1 MTSSG
6 TATAPVQAYPLSTR
20 VAIEGLGS
28 FFIVFA
34 GLGTALFNSTGSAAT
49 IGFAYGL
56 AMVAAIVSFGHIS
69 NGFFNPAFSLGMAV
83 VGRLKFS
90 AMALYIVAQT
100 IGAVLASVVW
110 LSMMK
115 VMPAGAT
122 PETPALF
129 GALANGFDAH
139 SPSQVPMVGVLIVEV
154 VAVAVLTA
162 MVLGITSVRNKT
174 TLGPVAIGVAFA
186 VAVAITMPLSN
197 GSLNPARATS
207 VVFLAESWAAGQ
219 LWLFWLAPLVGAA
232 LAAAIYRSFVPSAA
246 AAELTDDAE
255 ASSGDTV
262 GAVSSEAASSE
273 DVVTG
278 ASAGETVAAPV
289 PASGVKSEPA
299 RVDDAQAF
307 FDGTKK

>member
-1 MTSSG
+1 MTSPG
-6 TATAPVQAYPLSTR
+6 TASAPVQAYPLSTR

-83 VGRLKFS
+83 AGRLKFS
-90 AMALYIVAQT
+90 AMGLYIVAQT
-100 IGAVLASVVW
+100 IGAVLASAVW
-110 LSMMK
+110 LAMMK

-129 GALANGFDAH
+129 GALANGFDTH
-139 SPSQVPMVGVLIVEV
+139 SPSQVPLVGVLIVEV

-232 LAAAIYRSFVPSAA
+232 LAAAIYRSFAPAA
-246 AAELTDDAE
+246 ADLTDSADLTDDAE
-255 ASSGDTV
+255 TTSSATAPAVASE
-262 GAVSSEAASSE
+262 AVAPEASTAEAPAAPVAASSIK
-273 DVVTG
+273 G
-278 ASAGETVAAPV
+278 
-289 PASGVKSEPA
+289 EPA
-299 RVDDAQAF
+299 PVDDAQAF
-307 FDGTKK
+307 FDGAKK

>member
-6 TATAPVQAYPLSTR
+6 TAPAPVQAYPLSTR

-56 AMVAAIVSFGHIS
+56 AMAAAIVSFGHIS
-69 NGFFNPAFSLGMAV
+69 NGYFNPAFSLGLAV
-83 VGRLKFS
+83 AGRLKYS

-100 IGAVLASVVW
+100 IGAILASVVW
-110 LSMMK
+110 LGMMK

-122 PETPALF
+122 PETAALF

-139 SPSQVPMVGVLIVEV
+139 SPSQVPLVGVLIVEV

-162 MVLGITSVRNKT
+162 MVLGITSIRNKT

-232 LAAAIYRSFVPSAA
+232 LAAAIYRAFVPAA
-246 AAELTDDAE
+246 AVADLTDDAE
-255 ASSGDTV
+255 TSSAVPAATVASEGEETD
-262 GAVSSEAASSE
+262 
-273 DVVTG
+273 
-278 ASAGETVAAPV
+278 ASAAEAPAAPV
-289 PASGVKSEPA
+289 PASSINGDVAPVKSSA
-299 RVDDAQAF
+299 VDDAQAF
-307 FDGTKK
+307 FDGAKK

>member
-6 TATAPVQAYPLSTR
+6 TAQAPVQAYPLSTR

-83 VGRLKFS
+83 AGRLKFS

-100 IGAVLASVVW
+100 IGAVLASAVW

-129 GALANGFDAH
+129 GALANGFDTH
-139 SPSQVPMVGVLIVEV
+139 SPSQVPLVGVLIVEV

-232 LAAAIYRSFVPSAA
+232 LAAAIYRSFAPAA
-246 AAELTDDAE
+246 ADLTDSADLMDDAE
-255 ASSGDTV
+255 PASSATAP
-262 GAVSSEAASSE
+262 AVASEALAT
-273 DVVTG
+273 DG
-278 ASAGETVAAPV
+278 SAAEAPAAPV
-289 PASGVKSEPA
+289 PASSVKSEQAPT
-299 RVDDAQAF
+299 DDAQAF
-307 FDGTKK
+307 FDGAKK